1 MASLAWPQVQGVAII
16 LLLSITFEYILI
28 THGNIELLRR
38 QLERQEEVYV
48 NFELICRN
56 GLYVRIVNAGISNF
70 LVSAIYVRT
79 QDMDEFHC
87 ATLEIV
93 ESGKTAELSLPREIC
108 AGHALSVDLEITLE
122 VVGLDVRREDPWDWS
137 HCRKSASNSSSCNAN
152 GKCWSICSK
161 G

>member
-1 MASLAWPQVQGVAII
+1 VQGVAII

-108 AGHALSVDLEITLE
+108 AGRALSVDLEITLE